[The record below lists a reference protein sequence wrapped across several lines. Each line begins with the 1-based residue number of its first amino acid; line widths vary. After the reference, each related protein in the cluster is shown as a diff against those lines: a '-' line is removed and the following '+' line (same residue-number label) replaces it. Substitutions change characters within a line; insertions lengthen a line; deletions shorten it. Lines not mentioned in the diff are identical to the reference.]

1 MSDKDFVPQN
11 KNNFVG
17 TGYLVD
23 KETIADKLKG
33 YEVVEEKNIPS
44 MLFPGKTYIRYI
56 NRGDKAL
63 RMGGLVIKINKETLI
78 LSNNGKNWPVNIKN
92 NKIYRNYTENNTRN
106 ENLDFFN
113 FLKEQIM
120 DDEIR
125 LRVKNKDNR
134 WVSLEWNDLDKLY
147 RRYKKVSV
155 KG

>member
-1 MSDKDFVPQN
+1 MSDKGFVPQN

-23 KETIADKLKG
+23 KETIVDKLKG

-125 LRVKNKDNR
+125 LKEYDAV
-134 WVSLEWNDLDKLY
+134 VI
-147 RRYKKVSV
+147 V
-155 KG
+155 